1 MYLWGK
7 QMKQLP
13 NILTTSRLILSPL
26 LLFLQPMS
34 GWFWLLY
41 SYCFLSDLV
50 DGLLARRMKLTSEV
64 GALLDSFADVSFFL
78 SVFLSLLPRLLET
91 QAIMVWILVIA
102 IIRFVSYLIGYV
114 KFQSFSSLHT
124 WLNKAVGFL
133 LCIFPLLLIMFHE
146 KIVILILGIIAT
158 ISALEELLITILS
171 KKLDRN
177 QKSIFESFM

>member
-1 MYLWGK
+1 MNH
-7 QMKQLP
+7 LP
-13 NILTTSRLILSPL
+13 NILTTSRLILAPL

-50 DGLLARRMKLTSEV
+50 DGLLAKKMNLTSEV

-78 SVFLSLLPRLLET
+78 AVFLSFLPQLLAAHTLW
-91 QAIMVWILVIA
+91 VWLLVIA
-102 IIRFVSYLIGYV
+102 MIRFVSYLIGYV
-114 KFQSFSSLHT
+114 KYRSFSSLHT

-171 KKLDRN
+171 KNLDRN
-177 QKSIFESFM
+177 QKSILESFK

>member
-13 NILTTSRLILSPL
+13 NILTTSRLILAPF

-78 SVFLSLLPRLLET
+78 AVSLSLLPRLLET
-91 QAIMVWILVIA
+91 QAIMVWILMIA
-102 IIRFVSYLIGYV
+102 IIRFVRYLIGYV
-114 KFQSFSSLHT
+114 KYRSFSSLHT
-124 WLNKAVGFL
+124 WLNKVVGFL

-146 KIVILILGIIAT
+146 KIVVLILGIIAT

-177 QKSIFESFM
+177 QKSIIESFK

>member
-1 MYLWGK
+1 
-7 QMKQLP
+7 MKQLP
-13 NILTTSRLILSPL
+13 NILTTSRLILAPF

-34 GWFWLLY
+34 GCFWLLY

-78 SVFLSLLPRLLET
+78 AVFLSLLPRLLET

-102 IIRFVSYLIGYV
+102 IIRFVSYLIGYL
-114 KFQSFSSLHT
+114 KYRSFSSLHT

-133 LCIFPLLLIMFHE
+133 LYIFPLLLIMFHE

-177 QKSIFESFM
+177 QKSLFESFK

>member
-1 MYLWGK
+1 MQGV
-7 QMKQLP
+7 QMNYLP
-13 NILTTSRLILSPL
+13 NILTTSRLIIAPL

-50 DGLLARRMKLTSEV
+50 DGLLARRMNLTSEV

-78 SVFLSLLPRLLET
+78 AVFLSFLPQLLAAHTLW
-91 QAIMVWILVIA
+91 VWLLVIA
-102 IIRFVSYLIGYV
+102 MIRFVSYLIGYV
-114 KFQSFSSLHT
+114 KYRSFSSLHT

-171 KKLDRN
+171 KNLDRN
-177 QKSIFESFM
+177 QKSIIESFK